1 MIPQALLALMT
12 RDAARSGPVMAIPC
26 LAEGHVLCPHTG
38 VFSHS
43 HRGPAPSA
51 LQLPQAGPPGD
62 PGAFGKGLGD
72 LQVAV
77 RRAAGGHPGVCSGSA
92 VPITSAGPV
101 LILPACR
108 RFRGAG

>member
-26 LAEGHVLCPHTG
+26 LAKGHVLCPHTS

-43 HRGPAPSA
+43 HQGPAPSA
-51 LQLPQAGPPGD
+51 LQLPQTGPPGD
-62 PGAFGKGLGD
+62 SSTLGKGLGD

-77 RRAAGGHPGVCSGSA
+77 RCAAGGYPNV
-92 VPITSAGPV
+92 
-101 LILPACR
+101 
-108 RFRGAG
+108 